1 MNSFRTEAIIAGI
14 LFLAAMISSLLGGG
28 ILESIIKAPD
38 YLTVISVNT
47 NTVFIGTSL
56 EFINGI
62 AVIGI
67 AVTLFPILKQFNVSI
82 ALGYV
87 GFRIIESIFCIVS
100 AAIPISLI
108 KLSREYINA
117 ENSTSPYFHTFSSFL
132 IEIRTDLTELLIPVF
147 FSLGALLFYYILYK
161 SKLIPRVI
169 SIWGFIGVTLILIL
183 IFFKDGMVVN
193 MIFVLPII
201 LNEIFLGIW
210 LIAKGFTQPA
220 LILDSGKQI

>member
-1 MNSFRTEAIIAGI
+1 
-14 LFLAAMISSLLGGG
+14 L
-28 ILESIIKAPD
+28 
-38 YLTVISVNT
+38 
-47 NTVFIGTSL
+47 
-56 EFINGI
+56 
-62 AVIGI
+62 
-67 AVTLFPILKQFNVSI
+67 
-82 ALGYV
+82 
-87 GFRIIESIFCIVS
+87 
-100 AAIPISLI
+100 
-108 KLSREYINA
+108 
-117 ENSTSPYFHTFSSFL
+117 SSFL
-132 IEIRTDLTELLIPVF
+132 IEVRTDLAELLIPVF

-183 IFFKDGMVVN
+183 IFFKNGMVVN

>member
-1 MNSFRTEAIIAGI
+1 MNSFRTEAIIAGT

-47 NTVFIGTSL
+47 ITVFIGTSL

-67 AVTLFPILKQFNVSI
+67 AVTLFPILKQYNESI

-117 ENSTSPYFHTFSSFL
+117 ENSTSPYFHTLSSFL
-132 IEIRTDLTELLIPVF
+132 IEVRTDLAELLIPVF